1 MHIHLITPIIT
12 EGVRTLDDVSP
23 LMSDELS
30 ITQSLIATGPASI
43 ECEFDEAMSVPGIVV
58 EALKAERAGCDAIII
73 DCMGDPGMKVAREM
87 VSIPVLGPAET
98 SMHVA
103 AMLGHRF
110 SVVTVLD
117 AVVPMLENLATVY
130 GVGGK
135 LASVRSIG
143 IPVLELEAAPDR
155 VSEELIKASLE
166 AVEQDGAHAIV
177 LGCTGFLG
185 CADAITAALNAKG
198 YDLPVIDPIPATVCM
213 ATGIVRAGLTH
224 SKRTYAAPRPK
235 ELVGYPAIT
244 EE

>member
-143 IPVLELEAAPDR
+143 IPVLGLSRLCRCDHRSPECQGLRPSGDRSHPRHGLHGHRNCPRGPHPQQADLCRAAAER
-155 VSEELIKASLE
+155 IGRLS
-166 AVEQDGAHAIV
+166 
-177 LGCTGFLG
+177 
-185 CADAITAALNAKG
+185 G
-198 YDLPVIDPIPATVCM
+198 YN
-213 ATGIVRAGLTH
+213 
-224 SKRTYAAPRPK
+224 
-235 ELVGYPAIT
+235 
-244 EE
+244 